1 MHADISPEGLPPQA
15 LLGQFANPAVR
26 PARRTTIHE
35 LPRGELAPTAHLAL
49 RDPKR
54 GGLPCATSTP
64 QRELPPSTLPP
75 AQDLFK
81 GGAVSECADAIPSR
95 FSRSVPLAAF

>member
-1 MHADISPEGLPPQA
+1 MHADISREGLPPPHA

-35 LPRGELAPTAHLAL
+35 LPRRESAPTAHFAL

-54 GGLPCATSTP
+54 GRLPRATSTP
-64 QRELPPSTLPP
+64 QRELPPYTLPP
-75 AQDLFK
+75 AEDLFK
-81 GGAVSECADAIPSR
+81 GGAVSECTAAIPSR
-95 FSRSVPLAAF
+95 FFSLVASR